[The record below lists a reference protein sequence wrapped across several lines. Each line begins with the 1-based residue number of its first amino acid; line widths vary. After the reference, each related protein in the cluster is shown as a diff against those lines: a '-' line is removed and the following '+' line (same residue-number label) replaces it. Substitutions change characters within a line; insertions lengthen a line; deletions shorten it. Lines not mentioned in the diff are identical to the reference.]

1 MTHFEIY
8 EFNSARLNR
17 GESHCFRARMFV
29 NGEFDGIVW
38 LSKKDINAIKKY
50 KNCTVGGFE
59 KYEKKEKT
67 EVTLDEKNINLAKS
81 NEDHKMITNEIA
93 QIVAVSLS
101 QLSLIFFKHI
111 TVRTVVAKQIVKSM
125 FFTFAIQASW
135 LISSAIG
142 IKAYLDGN
150 YVVVA
155 AYLIGGV
162 VGTWLNFKIKV

>member
-1 MTHFEIY
+1 
-8 EFNSARLNR
+8 
-17 GESHCFRARMFV
+17 
-29 NGEFDGIVW
+29 
-38 LSKKDINAIKKY
+38 
-50 KNCTVGGFE
+50 
-59 KYEKKEKT
+59 
-67 EVTLDEKNINLAKS
+67 
-81 NEDHKMITNEIA
+81 MITNEIA

-142 IKAYLDGN
+142 IKAYLEGN

-155 AYLIGGV
+155 AYLLGGV